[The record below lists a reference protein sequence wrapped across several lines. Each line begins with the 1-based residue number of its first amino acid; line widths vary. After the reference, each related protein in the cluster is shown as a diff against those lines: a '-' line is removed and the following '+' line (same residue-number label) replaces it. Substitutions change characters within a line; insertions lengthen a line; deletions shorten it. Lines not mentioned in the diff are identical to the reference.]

1 MFTPQIQY
9 PNTEYCVD
17 DFGVN
22 WVCLK
27 VFSKMLRSEFC
38 DVSMSSPTVADDLHM
53 KLLYLENR
61 VAFAK
66 LFFATEVKL
75 AMDIAHAETSE
86 FAGHLNE
93 TPLMQKKGLLSRM
106 QTLSKAVEM
115 GRRYFPHCSEVFDKF
130 MEDDLTDLFYLEK
143 GTPEEQ
149 LIKRK
154 RFVELKE
161 DVQKAFNKDKAE
173 LHRSGLSS
181 L

>member
-1 MFTPQIQY
+1 
-9 PNTEYCVD
+9 
-17 DFGVN
+17 
-22 WVCLK
+22 
-27 VFSKMLRSEFC
+27 MLRSEFC

-66 LFFATEVKL
+66 LFFPTEVKL

-106 QTLSKAVEM
+106 QTLSKAGKLFTILVVEFIFTVTLLNVCGCHGAVEM